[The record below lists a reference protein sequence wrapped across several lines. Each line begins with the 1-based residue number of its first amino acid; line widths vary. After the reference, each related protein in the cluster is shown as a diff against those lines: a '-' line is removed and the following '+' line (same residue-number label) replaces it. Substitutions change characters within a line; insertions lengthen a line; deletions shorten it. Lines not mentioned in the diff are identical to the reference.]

1 MTNVR
6 HEQMPGADER
16 VTSAAEFAA
25 TKAHLTVVLA
35 AAEDYFDVL
44 AVDSRWAPVYGGR
57 ARASC
62 YP

>member
-44 AVDSRWAPVYGGR
+44 AVGSR
-57 ARASC
+57 
-62 YP
+62 